1 MKKLNKKGFTLVE
14 LLAVIVVLAIV
25 MSLAVVAITNVLD
38 STRKNSFV
46 ADAKSFLE
54 GAHQLV
60 SSDGVSNLFGPSN
73 GDFAPTCSG
82 GSTDTKYIPISAINL
97 DRGGVTSPYGNKYI
111 KRDPSESSDLTTSV
125 TADKAKKGSYIM
137 VVATTASSSVGC
149 TYSYSIF
156 LTDGVYSI
164 GTAATPEGELTVETS
179 KVKVASGL

>member
-1 MKKLNKKGFTLVE
+1 MKDINKKGFTLVE

-82 GSTDTKYIPISAINL
+82 GTTDTKYIPISAINL
-97 DRGGVTSPYGNKYI
+97 DRGGVTSPYGNKY
-111 KRDPSESSDLTTSV
+111 KKGDSTTSLSE
-125 TADKAKKGSYIM
+125 TEAKKNSYIK

-164 GTAATPEGELTVETS
+164 GTAAEPEGELTVDTS